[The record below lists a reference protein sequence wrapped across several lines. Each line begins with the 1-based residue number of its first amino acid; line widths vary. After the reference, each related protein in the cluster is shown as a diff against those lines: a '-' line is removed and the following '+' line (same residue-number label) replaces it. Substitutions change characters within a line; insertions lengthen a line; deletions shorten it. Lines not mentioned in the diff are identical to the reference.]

1 MSTTKNPTNSKGS
14 SSRYRFAAL
23 ALIALLTLGLAA
35 WWIYYKGFGQFAST
49 PRNSAEVATVTK
61 QAGLGPTVEIREFIV
76 NIISEDNTHYLRT
89 SMTIEM
95 SSENARE
102 EMNQRMPQIRDAIL
116 MLISNKTFEEVY
128 DLHGK
133 KQLKAELLH
142 KINEILTRGEAVSV
156 YLTDFVVQ

>member
-1 MSTTKNPTNSKGS
+1 MGSAKNPNNSTGS

-23 ALIALLTLGLAA
+23 AFIALLILGLAA
-35 WWIYYKGFGQFAST
+35 WWIYYKGFGQFVSST
-49 PRNSAEVATVTK
+49 RGNSEVAPVAK
-61 QAGLGPTVEIREFIV
+61 QAGIGPTVDIREFIV

-89 SMTIEM
+89 AMTIEM
-95 SSENARE
+95 SNENARE
-102 EMNQRMPQIRDAIL
+102 EMTQRMPQVRDAIL

-133 KQLKAELLH
+133 KQLKAELLYEVN
-142 KINEILTRGEAVSV
+142 KILTRGEAVSV